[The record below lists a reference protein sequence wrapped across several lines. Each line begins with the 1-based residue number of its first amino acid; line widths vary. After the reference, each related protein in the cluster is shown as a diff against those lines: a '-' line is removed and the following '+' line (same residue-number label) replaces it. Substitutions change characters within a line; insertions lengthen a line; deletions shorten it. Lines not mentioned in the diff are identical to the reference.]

1 MVNATATTTQSARL
15 FKYIL
20 ATWLI
25 AGTLDGLTAVLVS
38 GVGFERVFKYV
49 ASGAFGIGAMQGGNE
64 MVIAGVLFHYLIAL
78 CWTLLFY
85 YLYPRMKV
93 LTANKFIVGLL
104 YGIFVWCVMNLI
116 VVPLSQIPARP
127 FQLQGAV
134 INAVVLM
141 FMIGLPISLMAN
153 KYYGKR

>member
-1 MVNATATTTQSARL
+1 
-15 FKYIL
+15 
-20 ATWLI
+20 
-25 AGTLDGLTAVLVS
+25 
-38 GVGFERVFKYV
+38 
-49 ASGAFGIGAMQGGNE
+49 
-64 MVIAGVLFHYLIAL
+64 
-78 CWTLLFY
+78 LLFY